1 MAHPNIL
8 RSEQAPCLPFS
19 EVNHIQIAVIVPKAK
34 WSYPLLRK
42 QSAPSN
48 CETERKKE
56 RKNEPFDS
64 GGAQVPTWLHSVLSR
79 SHKRAG
85 FQGIKKCRQCLDW
98 ECQNTLEIIF
108 LRTLKGHSPK
118 LIPAG
123 CGVYPRLET
132 VGPAEKGARERLISV
147 RPGASTSLP

>member
-34 WSYPLLRK
+34 WSFPLLRK

-48 CETERKKE
+48 C
-56 RKNEPFDS
+56 EPFDS

-85 FQGIKKCRQCLDW
+85 FQGIKKCRQCLDL

-123 CGVYPRLET
+123 CGAYPWLET
-132 VGPAEKGARERLISV
+132 GGPAEKGARERLISV